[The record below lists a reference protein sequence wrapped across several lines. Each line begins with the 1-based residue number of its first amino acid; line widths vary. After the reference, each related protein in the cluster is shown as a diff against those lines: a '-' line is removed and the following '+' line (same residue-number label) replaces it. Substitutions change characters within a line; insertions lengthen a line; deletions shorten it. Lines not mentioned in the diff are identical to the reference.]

1 MHLVDFTIESYLF
14 LFTLMCRRNRTLM
27 CNGFNWLIIAAIS
40 LAFVN
45 VYE

>member
-1 MHLVDFTIESYLF
+1 MHLVGLTIESYLF
-14 LFTLMCRRNRTLM
+14 LFTLMCDRDRTLK
-27 CNGFNWLIIAAIS
+27 CNGFNWIKLAAIS